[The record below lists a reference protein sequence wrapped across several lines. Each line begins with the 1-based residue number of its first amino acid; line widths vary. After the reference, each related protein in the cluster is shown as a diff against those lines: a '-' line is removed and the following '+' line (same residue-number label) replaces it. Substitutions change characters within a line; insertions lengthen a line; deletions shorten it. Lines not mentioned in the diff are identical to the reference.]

1 MAEQGPLSNQKLG
14 EKYLLGEL
22 LGQGGFG
29 VVYKAEHILLHRP
42 QAIKILLEQYL
53 NSLKFRERFTR
64 EAQTLAALD
73 HPNIVHVDD
82 FGIEGSRAY
91 LVMPYIGGG
100 TLHGLLRAR
109 QGPLGLDEIGRYLE
123 QICAALYY
131 AHARNVAHLDLK
143 PANLLIQEDG
153 RLVLSDFGLAHL
165 MGEGAIEGGASLQF
179 GTPAYMAPEHLRG
192 LRDRRSDVYSLGVIL
207 YQMLVGHAPFEGST
221 PAAIMIK
228 QLTEP
233 PPPLRE
239 ARPDLPKPLEEV
251 LAKALEK
258 QPEERYQTPGELFL
272 DFKAALGGRLP
283 QPLAWQ
289 FVPPAAPRPS
299 QPLPEPKRPFPIPIE
314 PTPLT
319 PAPVTPTTVTP
330 APAAPA
336 GASYPP
342 IEPPPPARA
351 ALPLAAA
358 TPPPRIS
365 QTIVEPTSP
374 TRISQPP
381 IPGATPPIPKVPDI
395 GDDWALPTLPDP
407 SPADLAAALLEQAA
421 ERSRLAG
428 DAPDTGNL
436 RGARSFTAPLL
447 RITTGTNI
455 WTKGFTSLFV
465 VSAIIGGFGILGA
478 LIAFPHYFDSP
489 ATFAA
494 YYADAGNAAPGVYV
508 SLAVQALLAVA
519 CLIALVFTTSSL
531 MEAGLLLQVG
541 AVVSR
546 VLQGVLFLSFQANLA
561 HPPSDT
567 LLHVFFYFGLFSS
580 LLNVLSFI
588 CISYSMAGWRAAWD
602 IGFGLPQLLLS
613 VGIAVLVVTGKT
625 SVPSAP
631 DAALLTIAIACHLL
645 AAFVVLGRP
654 ACWIRQPLITLCLV
668 LGCLPLSLLSPS
680 FLASEVFYDLFPVP
694 FLFLIP
700 GLLLLMRVQ
709 QLRKQ
714 ALAKKA
720 LAAG

>member
-289 FVPPAAPRPS
+289 FVPPAAPLRQS
-299 QPLPEPKRPFPIPIE
+299 KPLPEPKRPFPIAIE
-314 PTPLT
+314 SAPPT
-319 PAPVTPTTVTP
+319 PAPPTPTPATLAPGTP
-330 APAAPA
+330 ASVAQPSVEPPSPPSRITHPLAEAAP
-336 GASYPP
+336 
-342 IEPPPPARA
+342 PA
-351 ALPLAAA
+351 
-358 TPPPRIS
+358 
-365 QTIVEPTSP
+365 
-374 TRISQPP
+374 RISQPSLP
-381 IPGATPPIPKVPDI
+381 AAPPASNAPDM
-395 GDDWALPTLPDP
+395 GDDWTLPTLPDP

-428 DAPDTGNL
+428 DAS
-436 RGARSFTAPLL
+436 GAASFRSTRSFTAPLL
-447 RITTGTNI
+447 RITTGANI

-478 LIAFPHYFDSP
+478 LIAFPYYFDSP
-489 ATFAA
+489 AAFAA

-508 SLAVQALLAVA
+508 SLAVQALLAVV
-519 CLIALVFTTSSL
+519 CLIALFFTTSSL

-541 AVVSR
+541 AVASR
-546 VLQGVLFLSFQANLA
+546 VLQSVLFLSFQASLA
-561 HPPSDT
+561 RPPSDT
-567 LLHVFFYFGLFSS
+567 LLQVFFYFGLFSS

-588 CISYSMAGWRAAWD
+588 CISYSMAGWRTAWD
-602 IGFGLPQLLLS
+602 VGFGIPQIILS
-613 VGIAVLVVTGKT
+613 VGIAILVVAGKA
-625 SVPSAP
+625 SEPAAP
-631 DAALLTIAIACHLL
+631 DAALLTVAIACHLL

-668 LGCLPLSLLSPS
+668 LGCLPLALLSSS
-680 FLASEVFYDLFPVP
+680 FLASEVFYDLFPVS
-694 FLFLIP
+694 FIFLIP

-714 ALAKKA
+714 AIKKKA

>member
-143 PANLLIQEDG
+143 PANLLIQDDG

-239 ARPDLPKPLEEV
+239 ARPDLPKPLEDV

-283 QPLAWQ
+283 QPMAWQ
-289 FVPPAAPRPS
+289 FVPPAAPPRQS
-299 QPLPEPKRPFPIPIE
+299 KPLPEPKRPFPIAIE
-314 PTPLT
+314 PTPVT
-319 PAPVTPTTVTP
+319 QAPATPT
-330 APAAPA
+330 PAAPSAPA
-336 GASYPP
+336 GMPSSLAETTPT
-342 IEPPPPARA
+342 RTT
-351 ALPLAAA
+351 LPL
-358 TPPPRIS
+358 PESSP
-365 QTIVEPTSP
+365 P
-374 TRISQPP
+374 TRISQP
-381 IPGATPPIPKVPDI
+381 IPETTPPARISQPPLPAASPPTSNTPDT
-395 GDDWALPTLPDP
+395 GDDWTLPTLPDP

-428 DAPDTGNL
+428 DAPDAGSF
-436 RGARSFTAPLL
+436 RGSRSFTAPLL
-447 RITTGTNI
+447 RITAGANL

-478 LIAFPHYFDSP
+478 LIAFPYYFDSP

-494 YYADAGNAAPGVYV
+494 YYTSASNAAPGVYV
-508 SLAVQALLAVA
+508 SLAVQALLAVV

-546 VLQGVLFLSFQANLA
+546 VLQSVLFLSFQANLA

-567 LLHVFFYFGLFSS
+567 LLQVFFYFGLFSS

-588 CISYSMAGWRAAWD
+588 CISYSMAGWRTAWD
-602 IGFGLPQLLLS
+602 IGFGIPQIILS
-613 VGIAVLVVTGKT
+613 VGIAILVVAGKT
-625 SVPSAP
+625 SAP
-631 DAALLTIAIACHLL
+631 AAPGAVMLTIAIACHLL

-668 LGCLPLSLLSPS
+668 LGCLPLALFSPS
-680 FLASEVFYDLFPVP
+680 FLASEVFYDLFPVS
-694 FLFLIP
+694 FIFLIP

-714 ALAKKA
+714 AIKKKA

>member
-1 MAEQGPLSNQKLG
+1 MQCCFFRSSTSRLERHAVMAEQGPLSNQKLG

-143 PANLLIQEDG
+143 PANLLIQDDG

-239 ARPDLPKPLEEV
+239 ARPDLPKPLEDV

-283 QPLAWQ
+283 QPMAWQ
-289 FVPPAAPRPS
+289 FVPPAAPPRQS
-299 QPLPEPKRPFPIPIE
+299 KPLPEPKRPFPIAIE
-314 PTPLT
+314 PTPVT
-319 PAPVTPTTVTP
+319 QAPATPT
-330 APAAPA
+330 PAAPSAPA
-336 GASYPP
+336 GMPSSLAETTPTRTTLPLPNHRHQRASPNPFQKRRHQRASLSRRFQRRRRQHRTRP
-342 IEPPPPARA
+342 IRGMTGRCPLCPIP
-351 ALPLAAA
+351 ALP
-358 TPPPRIS
+358 IS
-365 QTIVEPTSP
+365 RRPCWSRP
-374 TRISQPP
+374 LS
-381 IPGATPPIPKVPDI
+381 VP
-395 GDDWALPTLPDP
+395 
-407 SPADLAAALLEQAA
+407 
-421 ERSRLAG
+421 
-428 DAPDTGNL
+428 
-436 RGARSFTAPLL
+436 
-447 RITTGTNI
+447 
-455 WTKGFTSLFV
+455 
-465 VSAIIGGFGILGA
+465 
-478 LIAFPHYFDSP
+478 
-489 ATFAA
+489 
-494 YYADAGNAAPGVYV
+494 
-508 SLAVQALLAVA
+508 
-519 CLIALVFTTSSL
+519 
-531 MEAGLLLQVG
+531 
-541 AVVSR
+541 
-546 VLQGVLFLSFQANLA
+546 
-561 HPPSDT
+561 
-567 LLHVFFYFGLFSS
+567 
-580 LLNVLSFI
+580 
-588 CISYSMAGWRAAWD
+588 
-602 IGFGLPQLLLS
+602 GLPEM
-613 VGIAVLVVTGKT
+613 
-625 SVPSAP
+625 
-631 DAALLTIAIACHLL
+631 HLML
-645 AAFVVLGRP
+645 AAFAAPARSPRRCCASPPGPISGRKASP
-654 ACWIRQPLITLCLV
+654 AC
-668 LGCLPLSLLSPS
+668 LLSAPS
-680 FLASEVFYDLFPVP
+680 LVALAFLA
-694 FLFLIP
+694 
-700 GLLLLMRVQ
+700 R
-709 QLRKQ
+709 
-714 ALAKKA
+714 
-720 LAAG
+720 